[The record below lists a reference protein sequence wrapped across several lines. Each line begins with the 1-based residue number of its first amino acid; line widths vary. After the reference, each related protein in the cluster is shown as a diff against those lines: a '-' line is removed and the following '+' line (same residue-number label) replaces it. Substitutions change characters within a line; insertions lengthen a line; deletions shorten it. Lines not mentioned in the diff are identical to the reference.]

1 MKRKSNIKTKTNTK
15 TNVILLASILAAGS
29 LQAKE
34 LVTVSNDITGVAGLT
49 PADDLYTLTVFDNNF
64 ILPVYQTQSANQAYY
79 APQNPNNDEISETNV
94 QFQFSLKYGIANN
107 LFTDNDGFYIAYS
120 QISNWQAYDDS
131 AYFRDSQYQ
140 PQVFWFWQHGDAAD
154 TWKST
159 SLGFEHQSNGKGGIY
174 ERSWNRV
181 YLEFSLAYQDIE
193 ISVKPWLR
201 ADFSGTDYNPDIE
214 DYMGYGTL
222 KGDWYFG
229 EHQLSLTLRNLV
241 ESGFSKGYEEL
252 SWRFPIYKGLRGYLK
267 LQSGY
272 GMTISDYNHFDNAV
286 GIGIAL

>member
-1 MKRKSNIKTKTNTK
+1 MKHKTNI
-15 TNVILLASILAAGS
+15 ILLASLVVAGP

-34 LVTVSNDITGVAGLT
+34 QSTISKDITGVAGLT
-49 PADDLYTLTVFDNNF
+49 PLEDLYKLTTFDNNF
-64 ILPVYQTQSANQAYY
+64 ILPVYQTQAANQSYY
-79 APQNPNNDEISETNV
+79 APQNPNKEEISNTNL

-120 QISNWQAYDDS
+120 QISNWQAYDKS

-140 PQVFWFWQHGDAAD
+140 PQVFWFWQHSDESD
-154 TWKST
+154 TWQST
-159 SLGFEHQSNGKGGIY
+159 SVGFEHQSNGKGGVY

-181 YLEFSLAYQDIE
+181 YLEFSLAFSDLEVSI
-193 ISVKPWLR
+193 KPWLR
-201 ADFSGTDYNPDIE
+201 TDFSSTDYNPDIE
-214 DYMGYGTL
+214 DYMGYGSV

-229 EHQLSLTLRNLV
+229 EHQVSLTLRNLV

-272 GMTISDYNHFDNAV
+272 GLTISDYNHFDNAV

>member
-1 MKRKSNIKTKTNTK
+1 MKHKTNIKTY
-15 TNVILLASILAAGS
+15 VILLASLLVSGS

-34 LVTVSNDITGVAGLT
+34 QATISHDITGVAGLT
-49 PADDLYTLTVFDNNF
+49 PADDLYKLTVFDNNF
-64 ILPVYQTQSANQAYY
+64 ILPIYQTQSANQAYY
-79 APQNPNNDEISETNV
+79 APQNPNKGEISETNV
-94 QFQFSLKYGIANN
+94 QFQFSLKYGIARN
-107 LFTDNDGFYIAYS
+107 LLTENDGFYIAYS

-140 PQVFWFWQHGDAAD
+140 PQVFWFWQHGDAGD

-181 YLEFSLAYQDIE
+181 YLEFSLAYKDIE
-193 ISVKPWLR
+193 ISIKPWLR
-201 ADFSGTDYNPDIE
+201 ADFSSTDYNPDIE
-214 DYMGYGTL
+214 DYMGYGTV
-222 KGDWYFG
+222 KSDWYFG
-229 EHQLSLTLRNLV
+229 EHQVSLTLRNLV